1 MSILITPSPSNFS
14 ASAKKKKTVD
24 MYITPSLPLPLLQV
38 QLVTNVFRKTSTG
51 WRLTRHHASDRD
63 VATVKSAGGKQTL
76 KAARELPGG
85 GSSLLHNFVDKTG
98 GVTELSARLFRVVN
112 GEMR

>member
-1 MSILITPSPSNFS
+1 MTSSRS
-14 ASAKKKKTVD
+14 
-24 MYITPSLPLPLLQV
+24 LQV
-38 QLVTNVFRKTSTG
+38 QLVTNVFRKTSNG

-63 VATVKSAGGKQTL
+63 VATVKSAGSKQTL

-112 GEMR
+112 GEMRCEGGREGGREGQGWT

>member
-1 MSILITPSPSNFS
+1 M
-14 ASAKKKKTVD
+14 
-24 MYITPSLPLPLLQV
+24 
-38 QLVTNVFRKTSTG
+38 TNVFRKTSSG

-63 VATVKSAGGKQTL
+63 VPVTKSTGGKQIL
-76 KAARELPGG
+76 KPSREHPGG